1 MLHVSIERRQPV
13 LRSCRWRWQFARQ
26 RQRPGIVQ
34 AGLQAILA
42 GIGTSDIQI
51 RVRVVLVIDGP
62 SRVQET
68 HGFELGE
75 YVRDVLDVA
84 KVLARVE

>member
-1 MLHVSIERRQPV
+1 M
-13 LRSCRWRWQFARQ
+13 
-26 RQRPGIVQ
+26 
-34 AGLQAILA
+34 QAILA